1 MRHLIITAWAVTFCA
16 AISNA
21 QPVLRKEPAL
31 YAGTERTS
39 RVEVAPPGIRFGLR
53 KPREFALAPLSGP
66 ERAVLAGPGPRLRT
80 GVHRSLPASLLSAG
94 DWETSTD
101 GRRLWRMAIRSPG
114 SVGIRVEFRN
124 FSAGSGKVWLHDGA
138 QVAGPYS
145 GRGLFDDG
153 HFWSATVFSDS
164 VTVEYEPGPDTP
176 EEILPPFEIHTI
188 SHQVRSALSG
198 PLPSTDASKS
208 DPADSCH
215 LDPNCYPDWK
225 SAMNMVGQISFEDN
239 GSTYLCSGSLVSTR
253 DNSFKP
259 YFLTAGHCVHSE
271 DAART
276 VEAYW
281 TYQTSTCGGAP
292 PASRDSSK
300 KSTVGAH
307 LIDFG
312 SIEEGD
318 YSLVLLKDIPGGVTF
333 AGWDASDP
341 PPTTPLVGVHHPAG
355 SWKRISFG
363 ERVGDVTVD
372 VEGNIAPASRY
383 LEVLWDKG
391 RTEPGSSGSP
401 IFTSP
406 GVIVGTLSYGPY
418 SPEITACH
426 INPSIDGYG
435 RFTNAYQHL
444 KDYLENLP
452 AALVKPDRSR
462 LSFAVSGRTA
472 PAAQTFLLTTQSTGQ
487 LTYKLRADAP
497 WIQLAT
503 ITGSVSANAPAGVTI
518 TIDPSEF
525 DRPQQYT
532 STVTVLSGAAEP
544 QFLNVTAVVFG
555 AQSNVVETIT
565 PNPAYQSGGQW
576 SFKVR
581 LAETGGVATHVTGM
595 KINGADYSSSVTA
608 WFGTDRIAANGAI
621 EAPLQAP
628 GSFLSGIQFLEF
640 WGVDDLSGQ
649 AWYRV
654 ATVNFM

>member
-1 MRHLIITAWAVTFCA
+1 MRHLIITAWAVTLCA

-39 RVEVAPPGIRFGLR
+39 RVEVPPPGIRFGLR
-53 KPREFALAPLSGP
+53 KPREFALAPLSVP
-66 ERAVLAGPGPRLRT
+66 ERAGLAGPGPRLRT
-80 GVHRSLPASLLSAG
+80 GVHRSLPANLLSAG
-94 DWETSTD
+94 DWETTAE
-101 GRRLWRMAIRSPG
+101 GKRVWRMAIRSPG
-114 SVGIRVEFRN
+114 SLGIRVEFRN
-124 FSAGSGKVWLHDGA
+124 FSAGGGRVWLHNGD
-138 QVAGPYS
+138 QIAGPYN
-145 GRGLFDDG
+145 GRGIFEDG

-164 VTVEYEPGPDTP
+164 VTLEYEPGPDGP
-176 EEILPPFEIHTI
+176 EQTVPPFEIRTI
-188 SHQVRSALSG
+188 SHQARPALG
-198 PLPSTDASKS
+198 AALPSPDAGKS

-259 YFLTAGHCVHSE
+259 YFLTAGHCIHSE
-271 DAART
+271 DSART

-292 PASRDSSK
+292 PASRDTSK

-312 SIEEGD
+312 SIDQGD
-318 YSLVLLKDIPGGVTF
+318 YSLVLLKDVPAGVTF
-333 AGWDASDP
+333 SGWDASDP
-341 PPTTPLVGVHHPAG
+341 PRNAPLAGLHHPAG

-363 ERVGDVTVD
+363 ERVSDFTVD
-372 VEGNIAPASRY
+372 VAGNVAPASRY

-401 IFTSP
+401 IFSSP

-418 SPEITACH
+418 SPDVSACQ
-426 INPSIDGYG
+426 IDPSIAGYG
-435 RFTNAYQHL
+435 RFSSTYEHL

-452 AALVKPDRSR
+452 AAEVKPDRTG
-462 LSFAVSGRTA
+462 LNFAVSGRTA
-472 PAAQTFLLTTQSTGQ
+472 PGAQTFRLTTQSTGQ

-497 WIQLAT
+497 WIQLSA
-503 ITGSVSANAPAGVTI
+503 ITGNVSANAPAQVSI
-518 TIDPSEF
+518 AIDPSQF

-532 STVTVLSGAAEP
+532 STVTILSGAAAP
-544 QFLNVTAVVFG
+544 QFLNVTVVVFG
-555 AQSNVVETIT
+555 PQSNVLETIT
-565 PNPAYQSGGQW
+565 PNPVYQSGGQW

-581 LAETGGVATHVTGM
+581 LGETGGVATHVTGM
-595 KINGADYSSSVTA
+595 KIDGTDYSSSVKS

-628 GSFLSGIQFLEF
+628 GSFPGGAQFFEF
-640 WGVDDLSGQ
+640 WGVDDVSGQ
-649 AWYRV
+649 PWYRV
-654 ATVNFM
+654 ASVSFL